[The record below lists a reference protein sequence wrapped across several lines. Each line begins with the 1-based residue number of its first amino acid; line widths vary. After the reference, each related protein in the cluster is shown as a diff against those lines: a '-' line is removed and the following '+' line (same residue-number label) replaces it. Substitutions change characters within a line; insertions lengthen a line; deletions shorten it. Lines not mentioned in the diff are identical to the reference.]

1 MQNHT
6 NTRIGGLLTGRAFE
20 QSRLGLPSLCATR
33 TLAMIVISASVL
45 CGVSSAQE
53 PPALIKE
60 VQAPVH
66 VTAGETATIE
76 ITPPADIAEPLWLV
90 FSVDGEQRTFHRY
103 FRHDTPPPE
112 VAEGESAPRNV
123 PCRRIEVSLP
133 KERPFPLYVW
143 LEMWGGGCHTRDE
156 RGFRGKN
163 GGWVNARSRNP
174 NKWGW
179 SKAATVNPDEPIERI
194 DCFVPPQVSGLIRAA
209 VLTADKKF
217 RPDTDKQAPG
227 VFRWQT
233 NASSAGS
240 HTLRVSALDTKSG
253 KKETREVT
261 INVLAEENEAIQPL
275 AAPARYV
282 DLKAAADVPLFP
294 DDPAMRVV
302 GKEFK
307 GKETFDCLG
316 FRFPLQQRGPAF
328 VAVTL
333 RAADKGPRKA
343 EIPQEQDLVKIVP
356 AMLPDDVDIP
366 VKLKGRH
373 ISFLHAMRG
382 GGLLL
387 DTLFAYQVEYD
398 DGETVDIPIRE
409 GEQIGGYLMDYATTE
424 AVRVH
429 YSMIGNASVGIFLYE
444 WENPRPEHEIVRI
457 SMNAKARAL
466 AYALGIAA
474 HDQRVGVESARTK
487 GEGIVQVTADYTA
500 TLGPVKR
507 GLFSINDHAS
517 GSDLKAMAAL
527 AEVAPPTIRSWNR
540 IRPPKDNPTKRFE
553 PAKDLASEAVRK
565 AYPEYIKR
573 LESRSRYYRALV
585 EHANIPLFFTIAQM
599 NFGPK
604 GVLLD
609 DPAVFDAQVAWYTD
623 VLKWMWNDIGIETPY
638 IALFNESGIGRPVE
652 LRHKQYRFFNALADS
667 IRAAN
672 PDVKIG
678 GMSECWP
685 DMAIIR
691 EFIQACGE
699 HADFISW
706 NLYATGSAEKPP
718 FAELMQ
724 RTDRYAI
731 FSNNIRKANTELL
744 PGRPLEQAVSEYN
757 INYKAWRPIDH
768 RLHKGYGAVW
778 TFSVLNNLLYKGSL
792 DLAYYWHFVGGAY
805 GVVAPDG
812 LYPAGTVFHLLSTRT
827 RQGQLCLARSADES
841 RVQCLA
847 VATPGEYLLALVNKT
862 PKPQTVELQLLNYF
876 PASEPELT
884 PHSTEEWTVAAEDD
898 RFSLRKLRT
907 PANRDQTVSLPP
919 FSLRMVFAPCS
930 SREPGQP

>member
-1 MQNHT
+1 MT
-6 NTRIGGLLTGRAFE
+6 NSKTIRG
-20 QSRLGLPSLCATR
+20 
-33 TLAMIVISASVL
+33 MITTTIILISAL
-45 CGVSSAQE
+45 GGATSAQAK
-53 PPALIKE
+53 PALIKE
-60 VQAPVH
+60 VRSPAH

-76 ITPPADIAEPLWLV
+76 IVPSAGVTEPLWLV
-90 FSVDGEQRTFHRY
+90 FSVDGEQHAFRRY
-103 FRHDTPPPE
+103 FRHDTPLPE
-112 VAEGESAPRNV
+112 VAEGESARQNV
-123 PCRRIEVSLP
+123 PARGIEVPLP

-143 LEMWGGGCHTRDE
+143 LEMWGGGCHVGDD
-156 RGFRGKN
+156 RGYRGKG
-163 GGWVNARSRNP
+163 GGWVNARSRDAND
-174 NKWGW
+174 WGW
-179 SKAATVNPDEPIERI
+179 SKAATVKPDEPIEKI
-194 DCFVPPQVSGLIRAA
+194 GCFVPPQVSGLIRTA
-209 VLTADKKF
+209 VLTADNDF
-217 RPDTDKQAPG
+217 RPDTDKGAPG
-227 VFRWQT
+227 VFHWQT

-240 HTLRVSALDTKSG
+240 HTLRVSVLDTKFNQMD
-253 KKETREVT
+253 TREVT

-275 AAPARYV
+275 AEPARYV
-282 DLKAAADVPLFP
+282 DLKAAANVPLFP
-294 DDPAMRVV
+294 DDSAMRII
-302 GKEFK
+302 GEEFK
-307 GKETFDCLG
+307 GKDTFDCLG
-316 FRFPLQQRGPAF
+316 FRFPLQRQGPAF

-366 VKLKGRH
+366 VKLKGRY
-373 ISFLHAMRG
+373 ISFLHAVRG
-382 GGLLL
+382 GGMLL
-387 DTLFAYQVEYD
+387 DTLFAYQAEYD

-429 YSMIGNASVGIFLYE
+429 YSMIGNASVGVFLYE

-457 SMNAKARAL
+457 SMNAKARTL

-474 HDQRVGVESARTK
+474 HDQPVGIKPAKAK

-507 GLFSINDHAS
+507 GLFSINEHALRS
-517 GSDLKAMAAL
+517 EKGKRMEDL
-527 AEVAPPTIRSWNR
+527 AELAPPTVRSWNR
-540 IRPPKDNPTKRFE
+540 IHPPKDNPTKRFE
-553 PAKDLASEAVRK
+553 PAKDLASEEIRK
-565 AYPEYIKR
+565 AYPEYVER
-573 LESRSRYYRALV
+573 LEQMARYYRAHV
-585 EHANIPLFFTIAQM
+585 KRVNIPLFFTIAQM

-604 GVLLD
+604 AVLLD
-609 DPAVFDAQVAWYTD
+609 DPAVFDAYVDWYTD

-672 PDVKIG
+672 PNVKIG

-685 DMAIIR
+685 DMGIIR

-706 NLYATGSAEKPP
+706 NCYATGSVEKPP

-731 FSNNIRKANTELL
+731 VSNNIRKANEELL
-744 PGRPLEQAVSEYN
+744 PDRPLEQAVSEYN
-757 INYKAWRPIDH
+757 INYRAWRPVDH
-768 RLHKGYGAVW
+768 RMHKGYGAVW
-778 TFSVLNNLLYKGSL
+778 TFAVLNNLLYKGSL
-792 DLAYYWHFVGGAY
+792 DLAYYWHFVGGSY

-841 RVQCLA
+841 RVECLA

-862 PKPQTVELQLLNYF
+862 PEPRTVELQLLNYA
-876 PASEPELT
+876 PVSEPGLT
-884 PHSTEEWTVAAEDD
+884 THSTEEWTVAAEDD

-907 PANRDQTVSLPP
+907 PTSRDQTVTLEP
-919 FSLRMVFAPCS
+919 FSLRMLFV
-930 SREPGQP
+930 PGKSD